1 MRKKITAI
9 IPTFNEE
16 KNIEKAIQSVLFAD
30 EIMIVDS
37 YSADKTLEIARKYT
51 KFILQREYQYSASQK
66 NWAIPQAKNE
76 WILLLDADEIVT
88 PELKEEI
95 EKILDSE
102 PEESAFRVYR
112 QNYFMGKKMNHSGLN
127 TDKVMRLFKR
137 DENRYEDKYVHAT
150 LLSDGITGTL
160 KHKIIHNT
168 YDSFDEHIEKINRY
182 AWWSAK
188 DHINKNSNPNLYH
201 FMVKPVWSFFW
212 HYIVRGG
219 FLDGIPGLVYSFTIM
234 YGVFTRYVKIWM
246 LKKGKV

>member
-95 EKILDSE
+95 EKILDPAS
-102 PEESAFRVYR
+102 
-112 QNYFMGKKMNHSGLN
+112 M
-127 TDKVMRLFKR
+127 
-137 DENRYEDKYVHAT
+137 
-150 LLSDGITGTL
+150 TGQ
-160 KHKIIHNT
+160 K
-168 YDSFDEHIEKINRY
+168 
-182 AWWSAK
+182 
-188 DHINKNSNPNLYH
+188 
-201 FMVKPVWSFFW
+201 
-212 HYIVRGG
+212 
-219 FLDGIPGLVYSFTIM
+219 
-234 YGVFTRYVKIWM
+234 
-246 LKKGKV
+246 